1 MGYIPLRSNLN
12 AIIGITSYYCA
23 ILKMLEKKNI
33 AWCNKNN
40 SNSEL
45 KKTKTNSEKKILH
58 DATKTIQNR
67 VFVFFSKK
75 EQKSVFLKKRKKSKK
90 PMWIL
95 FLNPGFFNP
104 DYYLSIIFCDFPA
117 QSDYLSIIFCD
128 FPARSSSHNLE
139 QVMSLSGWLGV
150 RQRCTGAGVSE

>member
-1 MGYIPLRSNLN
+1 
-12 AIIGITSYYCA
+12 
-23 ILKMLEKKNI
+23 
-33 AWCNKNN
+33 
-40 SNSEL
+40 
-45 KKTKTNSEKKILH
+45 LH

-75 EQKSVFLKKRKKSKK
+75 EQKSVSLKKTQKNKI
-90 PMWIL
+90 PMWM
-95 FLNPGFFNP
+95 FFSNPGFFNP

-117 QSDYLSIIFCD
+117 RSDYLSISFCD
-128 FPARSSSHNLE
+128 FPARSSSHNLD